1 LQKFIVEMK
10 KLDWYLIRKFLGT
23 FVYSMILIILIV
35 IVFDVSEKISDFIE
49 RKAPLNAIIFD
60 YYVNFI
66 PFFVNMFSALFTF
79 IAVVFF
85 TSRMAA
91 NSEFIAILSSG
102 ISFWRFLIPYLI
114 CAVLIGVANV
124 YLSNVTIP
132 KVNEPRY
139 AFEEKYV
146 WSPFFNRDRNVHLQ
160 YDSTS
165 FYYVETFD
173 ASFNTGYR
181 FTLEE
186 ISPEEGLLKKTSA
199 ESIRFD
205 STQNAWILYNFHI
218 RILDSLGEKIEHGY
232 ERNLELPIR
241 PDDFTRTR
249 SEVSMMTHRELKAFI
264 EREQLR
270 GSSRI
275 NEYKYDSMVRFSHP
289 FAALVLTLI
298 GVSISS
304 RRVRG
309 GTGFHLAMGLLVTF
323 SFILF
328 LQVSRVFATF
338 GSLPVWQAAW
348 LPIFLFGLIAL
359 ILLRIAPK

>member
-1 LQKFIVEMK
+1 MK

-49 RKAPLNAIIFD
+49 KKAPLNAIIFD

-79 IAVVFF
+79 IAVIFF

-91 NSEFIAILSSG
+91 NSEIVAILSSG
-102 ISFWRFLIPYLI
+102 ISFKRLMVPYLL
-114 CAVLIGVANV
+114 CAVLIGLINV
-124 YLSNVTIP
+124 YLSNDLIP
-132 KVNEPRY
+132 KVNRSRI
-139 AFEEKYV
+139 AFEEQYI
-146 WSPFFNRDRNVHLQ
+146 WNPFFSRDRNIHFQ

-165 FYYVETFD
+165 FYYVESFD
-173 ASFNTGYR
+173 VHLNMGFR

-186 ISPEEGLLKKTSA
+186 ISQEKGLMKKVSA
-199 ESIRFD
+199 ETIRFD
-205 STQNAWILYNFHI
+205 SEQEDWVLTNYHV
-218 RILDSLGEKIEHGY
+218 RILDSLGETINHGF
-232 ERNLELPIR
+232 EKRLELSIR
-241 PDDFTRTR
+241 PGDFFDRR
-249 SEVSMMTHRELKAFI
+249 EEVSMMTHSDLKAFI

-275 NEYKYDSMVRFSHP
+275 KEYRYDSMVRFSHP

-304 RRVRG
+304 RRSRG
-309 GTGFHLAMGLLVTF
+309 GTGFHLAMGLLVAF

-328 LQVSRVFATF
+328 LQLSRVFATF
-338 GSLPVWQAAW
+338 GNFPVWLAAW
-348 LPIFLFGLIAL
+348 LPIILFGLIAL
-359 ILLRIAPK
+359 ILLRTTPK

>member
-1 LQKFIVEMK
+1 MK

-49 RKAPLNAIIFD
+49 KKAPLNAIIFD

-79 IAVVFF
+79 IAVIFF

-91 NSEFIAILSSG
+91 NSEIVAILSSG
-102 ISFWRFLIPYLI
+102 ISFKRLMVPYLL
-114 CAVLIGVANV
+114 CAVLIGLINV
-124 YLSNVTIP
+124 YLSNDLIP
-132 KVNEPRY
+132 KVNRSRI
-139 AFEEKYV
+139 AFEEQYI
-146 WSPFFNRDRNVHLQ
+146 WNPFFSRDRNIHFQ

-165 FYYVETFD
+165 FYYVESFD
-173 ASFNTGYR
+173 VHLNMGFR

-186 ISPEEGLLKKTSA
+186 ISQEKGLMKKVSA
-199 ESIRFD
+199 ETIRFD
-205 STQNAWILYNFHI
+205 SEQEDWVLTNYHV
-218 RILDSLGEKIEHGY
+218 RILDSLGETINHGF
-232 ERNLELPIR
+232 EKRLELSIR
-241 PDDFTRTR
+241 PGDFFDRR
-249 SEVSMMTHRELKAFI
+249 EEVSMMTHSDLKAFI

-275 NEYKYDSMVRFSHP
+275 KEYRYDSMVRFSHP

-304 RRVRG
+304 RRSRG
-309 GTGFHLAMGLLVTF
+309 GTGFHLAIGLLVAF

-328 LQVSRVFATF
+328 LQLSRVFATF
-338 GSLPVWQAAW
+338 GNFPVWLAAW
-348 LPIFLFGLIAL
+348 LPIILFGLIAL
-359 ILLRIAPK
+359 ILLRTTPK